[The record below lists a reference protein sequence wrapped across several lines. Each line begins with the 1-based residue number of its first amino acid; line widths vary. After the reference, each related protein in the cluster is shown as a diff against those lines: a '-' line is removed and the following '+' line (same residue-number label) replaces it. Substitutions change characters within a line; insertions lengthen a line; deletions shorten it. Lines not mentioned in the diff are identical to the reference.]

1 MSGMRLK
8 TTSETTP
15 QLPWLVVDWL
25 AMILL
30 SLSVKFWLPLQ
41 QFDQQTSHWVHQWA
55 TANRTFI
62 FNGVTLSGSPILT
75 LVLGMLIALL
85 FISREDLTHAAL
97 VLSSVLGVQV
107 IAWCL
112 KHVIQR
118 PRPLASLTLTQ
129 GFSFPSGHVVGAT
142 MLVLIICHYWHPQTV
157 RNRVLELVIA
167 IGWLALVALSR
178 VYLQAHYAT
187 DVVGAMLL
195 AWSCWQTVRYGFG
208 RYRSRQVVQNIN

>member
-1 MSGMRLK
+1 MHTQTISESTPRLH
-8 TTSETTP
+8 
-15 QLPWLVVDWL
+15 WLVADWL
-25 AMILL
+25 AMALL
-30 SLSVKFWLPLQ
+30 TIGVKFWLPVQ
-41 QFDQQTSHWVHQWA
+41 QLDQQTSHWLHQFA

-62 FNGVTLSGSPILT
+62 FNGLTLSGSPILT

-97 VLSSVLGVQV
+97 VLTSVLGVQV

-112 KHVIQR
+112 KHLIQR

-157 RNRVLELVIA
+157 RNRILEVVIA

-178 VYLQAHYAT
+178 VYLQAHYPT
-187 DVVGAMLL
+187 DVLGGMLL
-195 AWSCWQTVRYGFG
+195 AWSCWQTVRYGFQQ
-208 RYRSRQVVQNIN
+208 YRSRQVVQNIS